1 MASKAQAKSKSKAL
15 RRPTPKA
22 KKPAKSLQK
31 KQSSAVSRKPA
42 RPVKKPAVRKSATS
56 RLAKTGART
65 KPPAESQATKMA
77 AGSAAA
83 KKAAAKPLVAPKS
96 RPMAGALNAYEA
108 GIKLMYTENYDK
120 AIKAF
125 NDLVEAFPEEPE
137 IQASARA
144 RIHACEMKIHERARS
159 VYRSADDHYNI
170 AVALM
175 NRGEIEP
182 ALTHLQSALKLAPK
196 GDHILYAIAAAN
208 ALRGNIDQALSYLKQ
223 SIHHRPENRFQA
235 AKDNDFAS
243 INEEPGFKEL
253 LNLSEK

>member
-1 MASKAQAKSKSKAL
+1 MPSKAQAKAKSKA
-15 RRPTPKA
+15 RRQPAAKA

-31 KQSSAVSRKPA
+31 KQSAAANRKTA
-42 RPVKKPAVRKSATS
+42 RAARKDVVKKGAASRSAKSVARAKPKVESPANKATQT
-56 RLAKTGART
+56 A
-65 KPPAESQATKMA
+65 P
-77 AGSAAA
+77 AA
-83 KKAAAKPLVAPKS
+83 KKTSAKPTPPQKV
-96 RPMAGALNAYEA
+96 RPLAGALSAYEA
-108 GIKLMYTENYDK
+108 GIKLMYTENYEK
-120 AIKAF
+120 AIKSF
-125 NDLVEAFPEEPE
+125 NDLIEDFPEEPE

-144 RIHACEMKIHERARS
+144 RIHACEMKIQERARS

-170 AVALM
+170 AIALM

-196 GDHILYAIAAAN
+196 GDHILYAMAAAN

-223 SIHHRPENRFQA
+223 SISHRPENRFQA

-243 INEEPGFKEL
+243 INEDPGFKEL